1 MNDYRGLFIFLGFI
15 IGAFIGGII
24 ITHLCRKQQIE
35 CYQDY
40 IETNV
45 ITTRCEKYFKDL
57 KLGSDSNE

>member
-1 MNDYRGLFIFLGFI
+1 MSDGSGYFAFMVIIIVAFI
-15 IGAFIGGII
+15 IGFIVSFYARINEI
-24 ITHLCRKQQIE
+24 Q

-45 ITTRCEKYFKDL
+45 ITTRCEKYFKEL